1 MNIQTR
7 IDAMPDGH
15 NAARW
20 FRRLTVA
27 GFTFFSCEGVVLDC
41 AGGVGCGLSEFF
53 WTRR

>member
-20 FRRLTVA
+20 FRRLSVT
-27 GFTFFSCEGVVLDC
+27 GFVFFLVK
-41 AGGVGCGLSEFF
+41 
-53 WTRR
+53 